1 VSKSWLRDGTIV
13 LEVTMLVQ
21 TERTHPPA
29 SWRRT
34 LVQTVQLPRNT
45 PKAEVAAI
53 RKNLKLLC
61 ITRAESKV

>member
-1 VSKSWLRDGTIV
+1 
-13 LEVTMLVQ
+13 MLVQ